1 MQLPAILI
9 FSIAVA
15 IGLVGILFLF
25 YPERIRQLEARLN
38 ARWGDREVA
47 TIRFGTEGEQAVE
60 RVMNREVLSQQ
71 IVWDGWLMRN
81 PRLVG
86 MVLCLL
92 AMWVA
97 WQA

>member
-9 FSIAVA
+9 LGIALA
-15 IGLVGILFLF
+15 IGLVGVLFLL
-25 YPERIRQLEARLN
+25 YPDRIRQLEAWLN

-47 TIRFGTEGEQAVE
+47 TMRFGTEGEQAVE
-60 RVMNREVLSQQ
+60 KVINREVLSQP
-71 IVWDGWLMRN
+71 IVWDSWLMRQ

-86 MVLCLL
+86 LVLCCL
-92 AMWVA
+92 AAWLA